1 MEFVNVLMAMKDHI
15 VKLRHVIKDVM
26 VEDSVTMVN
35 VFANLDIKVNTAKMP
50 LWIFSDCK

>member
-15 VKLRHVIKDVM
+15 VKLRHVIKVVM
-26 VEDSVTMVN
+26 VEVSVTMVN

-50 LWIFSDCK
+50 LWIFSDFK